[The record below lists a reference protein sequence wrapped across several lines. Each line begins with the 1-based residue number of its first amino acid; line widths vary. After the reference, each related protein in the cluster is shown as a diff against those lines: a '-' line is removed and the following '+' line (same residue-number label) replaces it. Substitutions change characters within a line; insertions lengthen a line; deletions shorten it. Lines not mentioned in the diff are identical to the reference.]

1 MTIYVS
7 AIVGLVIW
15 IVLWAIDV
23 KAIDGFL
30 ITIAIVLG
38 ATVAWMAGPYVKN
51 LLKP

>member
-23 KAIDGFL
+23 KPLDGFL
-30 ITIAIVLG
+30 LTIAIVLG
-38 ATVAWMAGPYVKN
+38 ATVAWMAAPHVKN
-51 LLKP
+51 LLRP